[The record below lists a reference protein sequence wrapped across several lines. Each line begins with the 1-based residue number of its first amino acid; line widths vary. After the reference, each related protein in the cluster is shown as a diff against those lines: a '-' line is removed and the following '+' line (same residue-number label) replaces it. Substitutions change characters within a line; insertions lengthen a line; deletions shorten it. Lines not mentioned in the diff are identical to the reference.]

1 MVYVVIASDVQIR
14 MLAYAEVNV
23 PVVGGHAGITILPLF
38 SQVTYRLFSFL
49 YTAYHFGLFLFSKCF
64 V

>member
-1 MVYVVIASDVQIR
+1 VRAR
-14 MLAYAEVNV
+14 TFYAEATGTDVKDVEV

-38 SQVTYRLFSFL
+38 SQV
-49 YTAYHFGLFLFSKCF
+49 GLGLGFMIR